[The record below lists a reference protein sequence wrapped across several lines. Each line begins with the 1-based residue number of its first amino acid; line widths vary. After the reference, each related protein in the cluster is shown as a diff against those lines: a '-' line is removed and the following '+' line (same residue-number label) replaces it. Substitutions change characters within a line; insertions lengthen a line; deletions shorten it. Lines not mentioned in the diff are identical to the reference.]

1 MVARTRQT
9 RDVLTGTAK
18 TFHLNAQMSE
28 RVNSE
33 HPPAGIERN
42 HVREHTAKSKG
53 LRRFAHSIDTRV
65 VPRSAMAHVFEYS
78 VKLFVSSVE
87 ARTHGRRGAI
97 RRRGIVD

>member
-28 RVNSE
+28 RISRE
-33 HPPAGIERN
+33 HPPVGIERN
-42 HVREHTAKSKG
+42 HVREHTAKSKA
-53 LRRFAHSIDTRV
+53 LRRFAQSIDKRV
-65 VPRSAMAHVFEYS
+65 VPRSAIAHVFEYS
-78 VKLFVSSVE
+78 VELCVSSVE
-87 ARTHGRRGAI
+87 ARKHGRRGAI